1 MRDLEKM
8 PDDAVLSFKD
18 WTELANISTRTG
30 KRLRRKGDAPHFFLV
45 SPKRLGTTVG
55 EYRRWLAF
63 RTAAPSRA
71 VV

>member
-63 RTAAPSRA
+63 RTGGTVTA